1 MDAYWSVLPRW
12 RCYPIHAFLFDL
24 WVTPLSQAI
33 HGPISKKL
41 FSSHKEEMNNSIIVP
56 NKASINFKTKIDQS
70 ELAYYATR
78 GSPNKL
84 CFMPFQKKKTM
95 LYTLPSRIC
104 ICHVKTFFLGGLAAL
119 GSISFWLLAK
129 LRKSFSTFHA
139 RV

>member
-1 MDAYWSVLPRW
+1 M
-12 RCYPIHAFLFDL
+12 
-24 WVTPLSQAI
+24 SQAI

-84 CFMPFQKKKTM
+84 CFMPFQKKNYA
-95 LYTLPSRIC
+95 LHSSIAHLHLSC
-104 ICHVKTFFLGGLAAL
+104 QDFFLAGC
-119 GSISFWLLAK
+119 SRQYRLLI
-129 LRKSFSTFHA
+129 
-139 RV
+139 VG